1 MKPPTHKK
9 RRLIVRIKPGG
20 FLRIPLSFLRQSGWQ
35 AGDVLL
41 CEAVDGYLRLCKPQT
56 ETAWRI
62 ERLRRRLSPGCADDS
77 PQFYARN
84 YGEFRR
90 MSMSRPGAR
99 PMHASGSQ
107 R

>member
-20 FLRIPLSFLRQSGWQ
+20 FLRIPLSFLRHSGWQ

-41 CEAVDGYLRLCKPQT
+41 CEAADGYLRLCKPPN

-62 ERLRRRLSPGCADDS
+62 ERLCRRLSPGSADDS
-77 PQFYARN
+77 PQFSARN

-90 MSMSRPGAR
+90 MSLSRPGAW